1 MKLHDLARSRLAQT
15 VVRAA
20 YPYGSVRTIRR
31 GPLKA
36 RRMIV
41 GPGMGYTYIWNMQG
55 HEWDWVRL
63 VGKGQR
69 VYDIG
74 ANCGQSTLHLAEAV
88 GPDGAVVAFEPTPDN
103 YRSLVRNVE
112 LNALGQVTPVCAAV
126 GAVDG
131 VVQFQFDRKRPTMGR
146 LNSAN
151 VDLGDAEVL
160 EVRQLALDS
169 YEERGWPAPSFLKVD
184 VEGGAAGVFA
194 GAHELLKRCRPVIYI
209 EMHSPDERAAVRD
222 LLGRYD
228 YRAFSIDGGPIGDP
242 TAAHLTHLVCRPA

>member
-1 MKLHDLARSRLAQT
+1 MRLHDLARSRLAQA

-41 GPGMGYTYIWNMQG
+41 SPSMGYTYIWNMQG

-63 VGKGQR
+63 VGRGQR

-74 ANCGQSTLHLAEAV
+74 ANCGQSTLHLANAV
-88 GPDGAVVAFEPTPDN
+88 GPGGAVVAFEPTPDN

-112 LNALGQVTPVCAAV
+112 LNALGNVTPVCAAV
-126 GAVDG
+126 AAVDG
-131 VVQFQFDRKRPTMGR
+131 VAQFQFDRRRPTEGR
-146 LNSAN
+146 LSSAD
-151 VDLGDAEVL
+151 VDLGNAEVL
-160 EVRQLALDS
+160 EVRQLVLDS

-194 GAHELLKRCRPVIYI
+194 GGHELLKRCRPVIYV
-209 EMHSPDERAAVRD
+209 ELHNAEERAAVRD

-228 YRAFSIDGGPIGDP
+228 YRAFSVDGRPIDDP
-242 TAAHLTHLVCRPA
+242 TAAHLTQLVCRPA

>member
-1 MKLHDLARSRLAQT
+1 
-15 VVRAA
+15 
-20 YPYGSVRTIRR
+20 
-31 GPLKA
+31 
-36 RRMIV
+36 
-41 GPGMGYTYIWNMQG
+41 MGYTYIWNMQG

-131 VVQFQFDRKRPTMGR
+131 VAQFQFDRKRPTMGR
-146 LNSAN
+146 LNSAMSTWATPKCWRSAN
-151 VDLGDAEVL
+151 SLWTPVKSEAGP
-160 EVRQLALDS
+160 R
-169 YEERGWPAPSFLKVD
+169 RPS
-184 VEGGAAGVFA
+184 
-194 GAHELLKRCRPVIYI
+194 
-209 EMHSPDERAAVRD
+209 
-222 LLGRYD
+222 
-228 YRAFSIDGGPIGDP
+228 
-242 TAAHLTHLVCRPA
+242 